1 MKNQTA
7 RQIQDE
13 TSTEVKTRV
22 LKYANNEIRKHS
34 VLKACINKML
44 EPYGVNYEFVV
55 DNPVIDGQDWY
66 HYYTFKDES
75 ERTAWMDFCVQ
86 LIRKEL
92 RMSKK
97 MAQKMVDNLDLF
109 CGLRSE
115 K

>member
-7 RQIQDE
+7 RQIQSE
-13 TSTEVKTRV
+13 TPAEVKTCVRKYATRAIKEHDV
-22 LKYANNEIRKHS
+22 LKS
-34 VLKACINKML
+34 CINKML
-44 EPYGVNYEFVV
+44 EPYGVDYDFVV
-55 DNPVIDGQDWY
+55 DNPTIEGQDWY

-75 ERTAWMDFCVQ
+75 DRTAWKDFCVQ

-97 MAQKMVDNLDLF
+97 LAQKMVDNLDMF